1 MLSTKNEIEIA
12 VRLYENKFYGTT
24 YGKGL
29 YRKAIYNGSID
40 LQQPTV
46 KYVIDLF
53 SFDDWSNQAKTD
65 EQMDYVRKT
74 GSFRDKLF
82 SWIYRYDKDKKT
94 KTLADGFCAMDMNS
108 NEIIVV
114 IIDKD
119 VNIQNEWE
127 VTAKPCKQ
135 AMNGHK
141 APTLLATNA
150 DLSEWK
156 NEVDPDFGTV
166 S

>member
-40 LQQPTV
+40 LQKPNV

-65 EQMDYVRKT
+65 RQMAIVRE
-74 GSFRDKLF
+74 SIKLKDALY
-82 SWIYRYDKDKKT
+82 SWVFRYDRDTKEKT
-94 KTLADGFCAMDMNS
+94 WVYGCCVMDMDS
-108 NEIIVV
+108 NNIVV
-114 IIDKD
+114 MIEDEESKVESDWKI
-119 VNIQNEWE
+119 
-127 VTAKPCKQ
+127 TAKPCKQ

-156 NEVDPDFGTV
+156 K
-166 S
+166 